1 MHVGGGLID
10 VDPAQGRSLI
20 RIPPGGRTVD
30 GVREHPKGD
39 GVQRISRQD
48 RGVIRVAG
56 VLIDI
61 DDTLVDN
68 KAAVRHA
75 IGAIAREYLPSDTD
89 VDEAAVYFRADRNG
103 HYRSFSRGEIDSRT
117 QRRLRA
123 EDLHTHFGGVPFA
136 DEDEVTEWIR
146 AFDAAYREG
155 WTLHPDAVPFLA
167 ALDRLDLPHGVLS
180 NARRAQQVAKLAALG
195 LDVPLLVCVDDF
207 GFGKPDVRVFE
218 EACRLLG
225 TAPAETLYVG
235 DEFDIDAAAAVRAGL
250 VGVWCDRPGTWARRT
265 DEEVEEAGVVR
276 VESLDELAVIL
287 AQVRGA

>member
-1 MHVGGGLID
+1 MI
-10 VDPAQGRSLI
+10 GR
-20 RIPPGGRTVD
+20 RI
-30 GVREHPKGD
+30 E
-39 GVQRISRQD
+39 
-48 RGVIRVAG
+48 G
-56 VLIDI
+56 VLVDI

-89 VDEAAVYFRADRNG
+89 VDEAAAFFRADRNG

-123 EDLHTHFGGVPFA
+123 EDLHTHFGGTPFGS
-136 DEDEVTEWIR
+136 DEEVTAWIG

-155 WTLHPDAVPFLA
+155 WTLHPDAVPFLD
-167 ALDRLDLPHGVLS
+167 ALDRLGLPHGVLS

-207 GFGKPDVRVFE
+207 GFGKPDARVFE

-225 TAPAETLYVG
+225 TAPADTLYVG
-235 DEFDIDAAAAVRAGL
+235 DEFDIDAAAAVEAGL
-250 VGVWCDRPGTWARRT
+250 IGVWCDRPGTWAGRSD
-265 DEEVEEAGVVR
+265 DEIEGAGVVR
-276 VESLDELAVIL
+276 VESLDELAAGL
-287 AQVRGA
+287 AEARGS